1 MVNLARRRTGVFDI
15 LNALLMLLIC
25 VITLYPFVY
34 LLAVSFSPIEEVIQS
49 KLMLLPRRP
58 TLDAYRYVLGNMS
71 MGSAYRVT
79 ITITLLGTV
88 LNLTLSALGAYT
100 LSQRELPFRKLITGF
115 VVLTMI
121 FNAGLIPTF
130 LVVKNL
136 GLIDTI
142 WALILPNAVN
152 SFYMLIMRNFYMSIP
167 ASLSESARIDG
178 ASELRILARIY
189 LPLST
194 SILATLALF
203 YGVGHWNQYFAALI
217 YINKQELKT
226 LQVII
231 RSMYQSGTSVIFDD
245 ALPPPV
251 ETLRAATIMV
261 ATVPILCVYP
271 FLQKYFVKGIMVGA
285 VKG

>member
-1 MVNLARRRTGVFDI
+1 MVNLARRKTGIFDI
-15 LNALLMLLIC
+15 LNGLLMVLIC
-25 VITLYPFVY
+25 VVTLYPFLY
-34 LLAVSFSPIEEVIQS
+34 LLSVSFSPIEEVIQS
-49 KLMLLPRRP
+49 KLMLLPRKP
-58 TLDAYRYVLGNMS
+58 TIEAYRYVLSNMS

-88 LNLTLSALGAYT
+88 INLALSALGAYT
-100 LSQRELPFRKLITGF
+100 LAQRDLPGRNLLTGF
-115 VVLTMI
+115 IVLTMI

-142 WALILPNAVN
+142 WALILPGAIN
-152 SFYMLIMRNFYMSIP
+152 SFYMLIMRNFYLSIP
-167 ASLSESARIDG
+167 ASLPESARIDG
-178 ASELRILARIY
+178 ASELRILATIF